1 MKTSSLVLGEEVRDR
16 QRVVLLVVRRAE
28 DETERLAWRGG
39 LVPSAVVTNED
50 VLVGTVTL
58 GHGIHE

>member
-1 MKTSSLVLGEEVRDR
+1 MKTSSLALGEEVRDR
-16 QRVVLLVVRRAE
+16 QRVVLLVERRAE

-39 LVPSAVVTNED
+39 LVPSAMVTNED

-58 GHGIHE
+58 GHGIHK